1 MCPRMSLATKTTVL
15 IAATFFTVLVGTSL
29 FLLHYQAESL
39 KGSIL
44 QGLDGQAKIAAH
56 GIEAFLDEG
65 LTESNAASATFPE
78 EALVAGRVGEVE
90 SHLRKMSATFPKFQ
104 NGIFVLD
111 REGRLLVDYPPHP
124 ELRGQSFA
132 FREYYQRTI
141 QEGKGIVGKPYRS
154 KRTGAPV
161 LTFTAPVRD
170 GKGQIIAIVAC
181 SMDLRSHEAL
191 GGYRKQKIGE
201 TGYLYVF
208 DKSRLLVLH
217 PDDEREMTY
226 VEVGKNRVLEAAL
239 QGFEGA
245 GESVNSA
252 GVPMLLAVRR
262 IPHSEWMVGVQI
274 TQKESYE
281 PIGVA
286 RTRIFSLSS
295 TAIVL
300 AAILGG
306 VAIRRVS
313 RPLQQLE
320 RVASQISTDLEAAE
334 TQGTYNPSSS
344 TLDSLRRICSGDEVG
359 LLASAFSHLATRLNL
374 TLDSMRRSAEA
385 LRLQATA
392 LESTANAIVITDRQG
407 SIQWVNPAFTVLT
420 GYTAEEALGQEPSF
434 LKSGAH
440 DAHFYQTLWNT
451 ILSGAVWRGE
461 ITNRRK
467 DGTPYVEE
475 MTITPVR
482 SDKGEI
488 TQFIAIKVD
497 ITERKQADKALR
509 ESEERYRSLFENMLH
524 GFAYCKM
531 LFDDH
536 GRPADFIYLAVN
548 SAFETLT
555 GLENIVGKKVTE
567 AIPQIKESLPEL
579 LEIYG
584 RVALTGQPEKF
595 EIELKPLGIWC
606 SISAYGTQRECFVS
620 VMDNITERKRAEE
633 ALRETEERY
642 RLIFEENSMGISQS
656 SVDGRYL
663 SVNPAFARM
672 LGYDSPEEMIA
683 SVRPGQLYVD
693 DDCRCELARQLREQG
708 EFENCEFQLYRK
720 DGSKLWVR
728 GTARVVR
735 SADGSILYHV
745 GAAEDITARK
755 TAEEQIEFLA
765 YYDAL
770 TGLPNRTLF
779 RDRLGKA
786 LASARRRGEKVALLF
801 LDLDRFKTI
810 NDSLG
815 HSVGDLLLKEVAE
828 RLKKWAREQDTVA
841 RLGGDE
847 FVVVLTA
854 LMDIGDAAV
863 AADRILKAMTPDCIV
878 QGHLLSI
885 SCSLGISVFPDNGR
899 EPETLLKNADAAM
912 YCAKEQGR
920 NNFQFFTQ
928 EMNVQAVER
937 MTLENSLRVA
947 LERNELFLVYQPQM
961 DIATGQITGAEAL
974 LRWQHPVLG
983 LVPPDKFIPIAENSG
998 LIIPIGEWVLKTACV
1013 QARQWQDEGLP
1024 AIPVAVNVSAIQLRH
1039 NRFLQVVEKVLD
1051 EAGLRSQ
1058 YLELELTEGLLFSNA
1073 DLTLS
1078 LLQELSEMGLK
1089 LSIDDFGTGY
1099 SSLSYLRHF
1108 PVCKLKIDRSFVQ
1121 AMTVNSDDAAI
1132 TSTIINMGKSLN
1144 LTVIAEGVENEEQMS
1159 FLRDHGCDEIQGYY
1173 FSRPLAVADFPAKVR
1188 GTLSALV
1195 GQDLD
1200 PFQEDFQ
1207 G

>member
-262 IPHSEWMVGVQI
+262 NPHSEWMVGVQI

-374 TLDSMRRSAEA
+374 TLDSMQRSAEA
-385 LRLQATA
+385 LRLQAAA

-420 GYTAEEALGQEPSF
+420 GYTAEEALGQEQSF

-497 ITERKQADKALR
+497 ITD
-509 ESEERYRSLFENMLH
+509 
-524 GFAYCKM
+524 
-531 LFDDH
+531 
-536 GRPADFIYLAVN
+536 
-548 SAFETLT
+548 
-555 GLENIVGKKVTE
+555 
-567 AIPQIKESLPEL
+567 
-579 LEIYG
+579 
-584 RVALTGQPEKF
+584 
-595 EIELKPLGIWC
+595 
-606 SISAYGTQRECFVS
+606 
-620 VMDNITERKRAEE
+620 
-633 ALRETEERY
+633 
-642 RLIFEENSMGISQS
+642 
-656 SVDGRYL
+656 
-663 SVNPAFARM
+663 
-672 LGYDSPEEMIA
+672 
-683 SVRPGQLYVD
+683 
-693 DDCRCELARQLREQG
+693 
-708 EFENCEFQLYRK
+708 
-720 DGSKLWVR
+720 
-728 GTARVVR
+728 
-735 SADGSILYHV
+735 
-745 GAAEDITARK
+745 RK
-755 TAEEQIEFLA
+755 TAEEQVKFLA

-779 RDRLGKA
+779 RDRLSKA
-786 LASARRRGEKVALLF
+786 LASARRRKEKVALLF

>member
-1 MCPRMSLATKTTVL
+1 MSLATKTTVL

-39 KGSIL
+39 KSSIL

-56 GIEAFLDEG
+56 GIEDFLDEG

-78 EALVAGRVGEVE
+78 EALVTGRLGEVE

-104 NGIFVLD
+104 NGFFVLD

-141 QEGKGIVGKPYRS
+141 KEGKGIVGKPYRS

-420 GYTAEEALGQEPSF
+420 GYTAEEALGQEQSF

-497 ITERKQADKALR
+497 ITD
-509 ESEERYRSLFENMLH
+509 
-524 GFAYCKM
+524 
-531 LFDDH
+531 
-536 GRPADFIYLAVN
+536 
-548 SAFETLT
+548 
-555 GLENIVGKKVTE
+555 
-567 AIPQIKESLPEL
+567 
-579 LEIYG
+579 
-584 RVALTGQPEKF
+584 
-595 EIELKPLGIWC
+595 
-606 SISAYGTQRECFVS
+606 
-620 VMDNITERKRAEE
+620 
-633 ALRETEERY
+633 
-642 RLIFEENSMGISQS
+642 
-656 SVDGRYL
+656 
-663 SVNPAFARM
+663 
-672 LGYDSPEEMIA
+672 
-683 SVRPGQLYVD
+683 
-693 DDCRCELARQLREQG
+693 
-708 EFENCEFQLYRK
+708 
-720 DGSKLWVR
+720 
-728 GTARVVR
+728 
-735 SADGSILYHV
+735 
-745 GAAEDITARK
+745 RK
-755 TAEEQIEFLA
+755 TAEEQVKFLA

-779 RDRLGKA
+779 RDRLSKA
-786 LASARRRGEKVALLF
+786 LASARRRKEKVALLF

>member
-1 MCPRMSLATKTTVL
+1 
-15 IAATFFTVLVGTSL
+15 
-29 FLLHYQAESL
+29 
-39 KGSIL
+39 
-44 QGLDGQAKIAAH
+44 
-56 GIEAFLDEG
+56 
-65 LTESNAASATFPE
+65 
-78 EALVAGRVGEVE
+78 
-90 SHLRKMSATFPKFQ
+90 
-104 NGIFVLD
+104 
-111 REGRLLVDYPPHP
+111 
-124 ELRGQSFA
+124 
-132 FREYYQRTI
+132 
-141 QEGKGIVGKPYRS
+141 
-154 KRTGAPV
+154 
-161 LTFTAPVRD
+161 
-170 GKGQIIAIVAC
+170 
-181 SMDLRSHEAL
+181 
-191 GGYRKQKIGE
+191 
-201 TGYLYVF
+201 
-208 DKSRLLVLH
+208 
-217 PDDEREMTY
+217 
-226 VEVGKNRVLEAAL
+226 
-239 QGFEGA
+239 
-245 GESVNSA
+245 
-252 GVPMLLAVRR
+252 
-262 IPHSEWMVGVQI
+262 
-274 TQKESYE
+274 
-281 PIGVA
+281 
-286 RTRIFSLSS
+286 
-295 TAIVL
+295 
-300 AAILGG
+300 
-306 VAIRRVS
+306 
-313 RPLQQLE
+313 
-320 RVASQISTDLEAAE
+320 
-334 TQGTYNPSSS
+334 
-344 TLDSLRRICSGDEVG
+344 
-359 LLASAFSHLATRLNL
+359 
-374 TLDSMRRSAEA
+374 
-385 LRLQATA
+385 
-392 LESTANAIVITDRQG
+392 
-407 SIQWVNPAFTVLT
+407 
-420 GYTAEEALGQEPSF
+420 
-434 LKSGAH
+434 
-440 DAHFYQTLWNT
+440 
-451 ILSGAVWRGE
+451 
-461 ITNRRK
+461 
-467 DGTPYVEE
+467 
-475 MTITPVR
+475 
-482 SDKGEI
+482 
-488 TQFIAIKVD
+488 
-497 ITERKQADKALR
+497 
-509 ESEERYRSLFENMLH
+509 
-524 GFAYCKM
+524 
-531 LFDDH
+531 
-536 GRPADFIYLAVN
+536 
-548 SAFETLT
+548 
-555 GLENIVGKKVTE
+555 
-567 AIPQIKESLPEL
+567 
-579 LEIYG
+579 
-584 RVALTGQPEKF
+584 
-595 EIELKPLGIWC
+595 
-606 SISAYGTQRECFVS
+606 
-620 VMDNITERKRAEE
+620 
-633 ALRETEERY
+633 
-642 RLIFEENSMGISQS
+642 MGISQS

>member
-1 MCPRMSLATKTTVL
+1 MSLATKTTVL

-497 ITERKQADKALR
+497 ITD
-509 ESEERYRSLFENMLH
+509 
-524 GFAYCKM
+524 
-531 LFDDH
+531 
-536 GRPADFIYLAVN
+536 
-548 SAFETLT
+548 
-555 GLENIVGKKVTE
+555 
-567 AIPQIKESLPEL
+567 
-579 LEIYG
+579 
-584 RVALTGQPEKF
+584 
-595 EIELKPLGIWC
+595 
-606 SISAYGTQRECFVS
+606 
-620 VMDNITERKRAEE
+620 
-633 ALRETEERY
+633 
-642 RLIFEENSMGISQS
+642 
-656 SVDGRYL
+656 
-663 SVNPAFARM
+663 
-672 LGYDSPEEMIA
+672 
-683 SVRPGQLYVD
+683 
-693 DDCRCELARQLREQG
+693 
-708 EFENCEFQLYRK
+708 
-720 DGSKLWVR
+720 
-728 GTARVVR
+728 
-735 SADGSILYHV
+735 
-745 GAAEDITARK
+745 RK
-755 TAEEQIEFLA
+755 TAEEQVKFLA

-779 RDRLGKA
+779 RDRLSKA
-786 LASARRRGEKVALLF
+786 LASARRRKEKVALLF

>member
-497 ITERKQADKALR
+497 ITD
-509 ESEERYRSLFENMLH
+509 
-524 GFAYCKM
+524 
-531 LFDDH
+531 
-536 GRPADFIYLAVN
+536 
-548 SAFETLT
+548 
-555 GLENIVGKKVTE
+555 
-567 AIPQIKESLPEL
+567 
-579 LEIYG
+579 
-584 RVALTGQPEKF
+584 
-595 EIELKPLGIWC
+595 
-606 SISAYGTQRECFVS
+606 
-620 VMDNITERKRAEE
+620 
-633 ALRETEERY
+633 
-642 RLIFEENSMGISQS
+642 
-656 SVDGRYL
+656 
-663 SVNPAFARM
+663 
-672 LGYDSPEEMIA
+672 
-683 SVRPGQLYVD
+683 
-693 DDCRCELARQLREQG
+693 
-708 EFENCEFQLYRK
+708 
-720 DGSKLWVR
+720 
-728 GTARVVR
+728 
-735 SADGSILYHV
+735 
-745 GAAEDITARK
+745 RK
-755 TAEEQIEFLA
+755 TAEEQVKFLA

-779 RDRLGKA
+779 RDRLSKA
-786 LASARRRGEKVALLF
+786 LASARRRKEKVALQF

>member
-78 EALVAGRVGEVE
+78 EALVAGRLGEVE

-104 NGIFVLD
+104 NGFFVLD

-497 ITERKQADKALR
+497 ITD
-509 ESEERYRSLFENMLH
+509 
-524 GFAYCKM
+524 
-531 LFDDH
+531 
-536 GRPADFIYLAVN
+536 
-548 SAFETLT
+548 
-555 GLENIVGKKVTE
+555 
-567 AIPQIKESLPEL
+567 
-579 LEIYG
+579 
-584 RVALTGQPEKF
+584 
-595 EIELKPLGIWC
+595 
-606 SISAYGTQRECFVS
+606 
-620 VMDNITERKRAEE
+620 
-633 ALRETEERY
+633 
-642 RLIFEENSMGISQS
+642 
-656 SVDGRYL
+656 
-663 SVNPAFARM
+663 
-672 LGYDSPEEMIA
+672 
-683 SVRPGQLYVD
+683 
-693 DDCRCELARQLREQG
+693 
-708 EFENCEFQLYRK
+708 
-720 DGSKLWVR
+720 
-728 GTARVVR
+728 
-735 SADGSILYHV
+735 
-745 GAAEDITARK
+745 RK
-755 TAEEQIEFLA
+755 TAEEQVKFLA

-779 RDRLGKA
+779 RDRLSKA
-786 LASARRRGEKVALLF
+786 LASARRRKEKVALLF

>member
-497 ITERKQADKALR
+497 ITD
-509 ESEERYRSLFENMLH
+509 
-524 GFAYCKM
+524 
-531 LFDDH
+531 
-536 GRPADFIYLAVN
+536 
-548 SAFETLT
+548 
-555 GLENIVGKKVTE
+555 
-567 AIPQIKESLPEL
+567 
-579 LEIYG
+579 
-584 RVALTGQPEKF
+584 
-595 EIELKPLGIWC
+595 
-606 SISAYGTQRECFVS
+606 
-620 VMDNITERKRAEE
+620 
-633 ALRETEERY
+633 
-642 RLIFEENSMGISQS
+642 
-656 SVDGRYL
+656 
-663 SVNPAFARM
+663 
-672 LGYDSPEEMIA
+672 
-683 SVRPGQLYVD
+683 
-693 DDCRCELARQLREQG
+693 
-708 EFENCEFQLYRK
+708 
-720 DGSKLWVR
+720 
-728 GTARVVR
+728 
-735 SADGSILYHV
+735 
-745 GAAEDITARK
+745 RK
-755 TAEEQIEFLA
+755 TAEEQVKFLA

-779 RDRLGKA
+779 RDRLSKA
-786 LASARRRGEKVALLF
+786 LASARRRKEKVALLF

>member
-1 MCPRMSLATKTTVL
+1 MSLATKTTVL

-420 GYTAEEALGQEPSF
+420 GYTAEEALGQEQSF

-497 ITERKQADKALR
+497 ITD
-509 ESEERYRSLFENMLH
+509 
-524 GFAYCKM
+524 
-531 LFDDH
+531 
-536 GRPADFIYLAVN
+536 
-548 SAFETLT
+548 
-555 GLENIVGKKVTE
+555 
-567 AIPQIKESLPEL
+567 
-579 LEIYG
+579 
-584 RVALTGQPEKF
+584 
-595 EIELKPLGIWC
+595 
-606 SISAYGTQRECFVS
+606 
-620 VMDNITERKRAEE
+620 
-633 ALRETEERY
+633 
-642 RLIFEENSMGISQS
+642 
-656 SVDGRYL
+656 
-663 SVNPAFARM
+663 
-672 LGYDSPEEMIA
+672 
-683 SVRPGQLYVD
+683 
-693 DDCRCELARQLREQG
+693 
-708 EFENCEFQLYRK
+708 
-720 DGSKLWVR
+720 
-728 GTARVVR
+728 
-735 SADGSILYHV
+735 
-745 GAAEDITARK
+745 RK
-755 TAEEQIEFLA
+755 TAEEQVKFLA

-779 RDRLGKA
+779 RDRLSKA
-786 LASARRRGEKVALLF
+786 LASARRRKEKVALLF